1 MVLTINGSGFQIGA
15 VVTFEGGLGLPQEVV
30 AVQVLN
36 PTTLAVSVTARNDG
50 SLGNQ
55 VWDIRVTNPDTSSAV
70 LLDAFTVT
78 P

>member
-1 MVLTINGSGFQIGA
+1 VVLTITGSGFQNGA
-15 VVTFEGGLGLPQEVV
+15 VVAFEGGLGLPQEVV

-36 PTTLAVSVTARNDG
+36 PTTLAVTVTVRNEG
-50 SLGNQ
+50 ASGAQ
-55 VWDIRVTNPDTSSAV
+55 VWDIRVTNPDTSTAV